1 MNNKILVA
9 LSFFLILGL
18 AVVAAQSS
26 GSSGSAP
33 LLWNAK
39 IDVLGNYIFGY
50 PSMPLESK
58 VVSTFTP
65 SSDITVT
72 RMQLQAASGAS
83 KGNPLTNCTV
93 VPSIHLYDSHDRLGI
108 DIPNAPIGNGHF
120 GAYAG
125 SVSSDS
131 GPVSVHFDAGVP
143 ISIVALP
150 GDPVPDYCTAYEIN
164 IAVQYQAP

>member
-1 MNNKILVA
+1 MNNKSLVV
-9 LSFFLILGL
+9 LSFVLLIGL
-18 AVVAAQSS
+18 ALVAAQSS

-39 IDVLGNYIFGY
+39 IDTLGNFILGKYL
-50 PSMPLESK
+50 PLQSK

-65 SSDITVT
+65 GADITVT

-83 KGNPLTNCTV
+83 KGSPPAACTV
-93 VPSIHLYDSHDRLGI
+93 VPSIHLYDNHDRLGI
-108 DIPNAPIGNGHF
+108 DIPNGPIGSGKF
-120 GAYAG
+120 GTYAG

-131 GPVSVHFDAGVP
+131 GPVSLHFSAGVP

-150 GDPVPDYCTAYEIN
+150 GDDTSTFCNAGEIN